1 TSTRMPRAWASSTI
15 VPSMS
20 YPEGYHCAG
29 GGYVGAAAWGSGD
42 VPIAGANALGYVT
55 YPQAFLAS
63 GITTSTPASLAWSRG
78 CWTPSTVLSVGRLA
92 PGSIQSARCGGACR
106 AATAGEGAAAG
117 AAATRAAAGGA
128 PNRSGERLPRNS
140 EAAGRP
146 LPLANS
152 RCS

>member
-1 TSTRMPRAWASSTI
+1 MPRAWASSTI

-29 GGYVGAAAWGSGD
+29 GGYVGASEWGIGD
-42 VPIAGANALGYVT
+42 ATIAGANALGYVT

-63 GITTSTPASLAWSRG
+63 GITTSTPASLARSRV

-106 AATAGEGAAAG
+106 AASAGEGVAAR
-117 AAATRAAAGGA
+117 AAATRAAAGG
-128 PNRSGERLPRNS
+128 PPKRSGERMPRNS
-140 EAAGRP
+140 GEAGRL

-152 RCS
+152 RCSTLG